1 MARPTGS
8 WVCVQYCFQAQGL
21 WMSVQ
26 GYQLCVYLIPCRVTA
41 RGRTRLC
48 REGPMS
54 GEAALP
60 GVSSACHICIYLK
73 LSWWSSVSG
82 MPRVGLAY
90 YYLGLD

>member
-1 MARPTGS
+1 MD
-8 WVCVQYCFQAQGL
+8 VL
-21 WMSVQ
+21 

-41 RGRTRLC
+41 GGRTRLC
-48 REGPMS
+48 TEGPMN

-82 MPRVGLAY
+82 MPLVGLAY